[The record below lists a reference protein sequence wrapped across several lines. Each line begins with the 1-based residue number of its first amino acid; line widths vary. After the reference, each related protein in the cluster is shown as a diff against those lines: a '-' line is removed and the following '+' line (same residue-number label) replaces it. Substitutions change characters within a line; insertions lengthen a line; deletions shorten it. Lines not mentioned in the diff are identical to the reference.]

1 MTPIRIAILAY
12 RGCLGAEVFAV
23 ADMLRLAGHV
33 AASLGPPPPARLEV
47 TVVGAAAASVRL
59 AGELTLGVTRP
70 AGRYDYLVVPG
81 PEVGRHDQAPL
92 TPGHL
97 QKEVAFIGSCFG
109 TGSAVASVCLGA
121 FLLAEAGL
129 LDGRRATTSWLFAD
143 QLARRF
149 PAVRV
154 DAAQVL
160 IDDGAV
166 ITSGAVSAAFDLAL
180 HLIRLTLGAA
190 VAAAT
195 ARIALLEPQRASQL
209 PYQDSSLMA
218 HATPPF
224 ARHVAQWLGA
234 RLREPYDLA
243 RLAQAFHVSPRT
255 LLRRIKAETGASPL
269 ALLQQA
275 RIDRARTLLQTS
287 QHSLARIVAEVG
299 YSDVASFTRLFLAHV
314 GETPARYRRHQG
326 AIPGV

>member
-1 MTPIRIAILAY
+1 MTTIRIAILAY
-12 RGCLGAEVFAV
+12 RDCLGAEVFAV
-23 ADMLRLAGHV
+23 ADILRLAGHV
-33 AASLGPPPPARLEV
+33 AASLGQAPGPRLEV
-47 TVVGAAAASVRL
+47 SVLGAAANTVRL
-59 AGELTLGVTRP
+59 AGELALGVARP
-70 AGRYDYLVVPG
+70 SGRYDYLVVPG
-81 PEVGRHDQAPL
+81 PQVGRHEQAPL
-92 TPGHL
+92 APGHL
-97 QKEVAFIGSCFG
+97 QKEIALIGACFAA
-109 TGSAVASVCLGA
+109 GSAVASVCLGA
-121 FLLAEAGL
+121 FLLGEAGL

-143 QLARRF
+143 QLARRY
-149 PAVRV
+149 PAARV
-154 DAAQVL
+154 DAASVL

-180 HLIRLTLGAA
+180 HLIRLTLGAS

-218 HATPPF
+218 HAMPPF

-234 RLREPYDLA
+234 RMGEPYDLE
-243 RLAQAFHVSPRT
+243 RLALAFHVSPRT
-255 LLRRIKAETGASPL
+255 MLRRVKADTGASPL

-275 RIDRARTLLQTS
+275 RIAHARTMLQTS
-287 QHSLARIVAEVG
+287 RFSLARIVSEVG

-326 AIPGV
+326 GA